1 LREFLKKE
9 IESSS
14 NIKSADTRK
23 AVLSALRKILNNAI
37 EPSPGVAYY
46 SNGDEIVIEQY
57 DGIAKKYHCGK
68 EYLTPPKQDDYD
80 TVLVVIDSYEASIGL
95 TNGNRI
101 KLLWYDTSLVPNKHH
116 MGGQSQM
123 RFNRSR
129 QESLKRWI
137 RKVADA
143 LFQFYDNKKIVIGG
157 PGMVKDTLVEELHPY
172 VKSHLVE
179 VKSVGYSNEN
189 GLYELMKIER
199 YV

>member
-1 LREFLKKE
+1 MREFLKKE

-80 TVLVVIDSYEASIGL
+80 TVLVVIDSYESCIGL
-95 TNGNRI
+95 TNGERI
-101 KLLWYDTSLVPNKHH
+101 KVLWYDTSLVGNKHSQ
-116 MGGQSQM
+116 GGQSQM
-123 RFNRSR
+123 RFNRAR
-129 QESLKRWI
+129 HESLKRWI
-137 RKVADA
+137 RKVADK
-143 LFQFYDNKKIVIGG
+143 LFQVYDNKKIVIGG

-172 VKSHLVE
+172 VKSHVVE
-179 VKSVGYSNEN
+179 VKSVGYSTED
-189 GLYELMKIER
+189 GLWEMLGKSR
-199 YV
+199 YR